1 MIMTIPAPR
10 AAVLLAGLALGCAA
24 SAAPAPAILTSAA
37 LVLQAPAPAA
47 PSDAAMFARANAA
60 RRAMGAPPFV
70 WDEGLAACAREAVRN
85 NWDSHEFWL
94 QRAAKYGADNEG
106 SFPAVYSLDGIFD
119 MMRSHPRMSRG
130 AHAQQ
135 FRDPAHRRIGMA
147 YGGNGPTSGGS
158 FFIFVY
164 GR

>member
-1 MIMTIPAPR
+1 MKETPICSRREFLVVCLSTPALTI
-10 AAVLLAGLALGCAA
+10 AAFLLGMATARG
-24 SAAPAPAILTSAA
+24 
-37 LVLQAPAPAA
+37 QAPAPPA
-47 PSDAAMFARANAA
+47 PMSDAAMFARANAA
-60 RRAMGAPPFV
+60 RRAMGAPPFA